1 MFPVKE
7 EYRGDSSSSDAA
19 PMPMEGLHEM
29 GPPPFLTKTFDMVD
43 DPATDGV
50 VSWSRGGHSFVV
62 WDPHAFSSSLL
73 PRYFKHSNFSSF
85 VRQLN
90 TYGFRKIDTDKWE
103 FANDA
108 FLRGQKH
115 LLRHITR
122 RKTSPPKAQS
132 ADPEVDGLRRDR
144 VLLVMELVKLR
155 QQQQA
160 TRAHLQQM
168 ELRLQSTEKRQQ
180 QMMSFLARAMQNPEF
195 IHQLANYRERRKR
208 EVEEDAGKKRR
219 RAVEGSSG
227 WGAVKAEPVEY
238 WGGLAPSEL
247 EVLAMEMQGIG
258 KGKGE
263 EVEAD
268 EVGNEL
274 DDGFWEE
281 LLSEGF
287 DEEVGLG
294 DGGEDVECGGEDVNA
309 LAHRLG
315 FLASPPWR

>member
-7 EYRGDSSSSDAA
+7 SSWSDAA
-19 PMPMEGLHEM
+19 PRPMEGLHEM
-29 GPPPFLTKTFDMVD
+29 GPPPFLTKTFDVVD

-62 WDPHAFSSSLL
+62 WDPHAFSSTLL

-90 TYGFRKIDTDKWE
+90 TYVLIEDDEKLQKAIQEKDRHRQVGIRQRRISQRPKASVEAHNTKEDEPPTAPPPGPAALRPRAAGDGARE
-103 FANDA
+103 APSEAAGDA
-108 FLRGQKH
+108 G
-115 LLRHITR
+115 
-122 RKTSPPKAQS
+122 SPP
-132 ADPEVDGLRRDR
+132 ADGAEAAEHREEAAADDE
-144 VLLVMELVKLR
+144 LLG
-155 QQQQA
+155 QG
-160 TRAHLQQM
+160 
-168 ELRLQSTEKRQQ
+168 
-180 QMMSFLARAMQNPEF
+180 
-195 IHQLANYRERRKR
+195 
-208 EVEEDAGKKRR
+208 DAESR
-219 RAVEGSSG
+219 GSSW

-247 EVLAMEMQGIG
+247 EVLAMEIQGLG

-268 EVGNEL
+268 EVEDNKL

-294 DGGEDVECGGEDVNA
+294 DGCEDGVCGWEDVNA

>member
-7 EYRGDSSSSDAA
+7 SSWSDAA
-19 PMPMEGLHEM
+19 PRPMEGLHEM
-29 GPPPFLTKTFDMVD
+29 GPPPFLTKTFDVVD

-62 WDPHAFSSSLL
+62 WDPHAFSSTLL

-103 FANDA
+103 FGNDA
-108 FLRGQKH
+108 FLRGQKP
-115 LLRHITR
+115 LLKHITR
-122 RKTSPPKAQS
+122 RKTSPQQPPLPAQ
-132 ADPEVDGLRRDR
+132 LRCDH

-155 QQQQA
+155 QKQQA
-160 TRAHLQQM
+160 MRAHLQQM

-195 IHQLANYRERRKR
+195 IHQLANCRERRR
-208 EVEEDAGKKRR
+208 LEVEEDAGKKRR
-219 RAVEGSSG
+219 RAVEGSSW

-247 EVLAMEMQGIG
+247 EVLAMEIQGLG

-268 EVGNEL
+268 EVEDNKL

-294 DGGEDVECGGEDVNA
+294 DGCEDGVCGWEDVNA

>member
-1 MFPVKE
+1 
-7 EYRGDSSSSDAA
+7 
-19 PMPMEGLHEM
+19 MEGLHEM

-115 LLRHITR
+115 LLKHITR
-122 RKTSPPKAQS
+122 RKTSPPQAPVPAQS

-168 ELRLQSTEKRQQ
+168 ELRLQSTERRQQ

-195 IHQLANYRERRKR
+195 ITQLANCRERRRR
-208 EVEEDAGKKRR
+208 ELEEDPGKKRR

-247 EVLAMEMQGIG
+247 EVLAMEMQGRG

-268 EVGNEL
+268 EVDNEL
-274 DDGFWEE
+274 DEGFWEE

-294 DGGEDVECGGEDVNA
+294 DGCEDGEDVNA

-315 FLASPPWR
+315 FLAAPPWR